1 MLLLLI
7 YNPNSVYIRKVNI
20 FIGDQH
26 STNNDMEEY
35 NHCDDCFFFHL
46 LMTIVVFK
54 YTCAMIPATASIVLV
69 HTIFSPYKST
79 AQPEM

>member
-1 MLLLLI
+1 
-7 YNPNSVYIRKVNI
+7 
-20 FIGDQH
+20 
-26 STNNDMEEY
+26 MEEY